1 MGRLECSTLFRT
13 MRNCTLKRTDTVIRL
28 FSFSNP
34 VLWICSSLLATIDAY
49 LTMPADFHP
58 VTCMKS
64 GEGIKPP
71 LCIQEETRE

>member
-1 MGRLECSTLFRT
+1 MQYFVPDDAKLHFEENGHCYPIIFL
-13 MRNCTLKRTDTVIRL
+13 
-28 FSFSNP
+28 SNP